1 MGRGSE
7 KLVSDRTVL
16 VWGDEMLGA
25 NGRLKVGTYL
35 MLLNHTPKLLFYVCC
50 PIQTEKR
57 QLCSVSD
64 KKHREDNLL
73 YGKWLRGGSPSF
85 YSL

>member
-1 MGRGSE
+1 M
-7 KLVSDRTVL
+7 
-16 VWGDEMLGA
+16 
-25 NGRLKVGTYL
+25 
-35 MLLNHTPKLLFYVCC
+35 FYECC

-73 YGKWLRGGSPSF
+73 YGKGLGGGQSIILFFIKRMCMGDHQHLPLGGHGGRYYLWGPSLSPITWQ
-85 YSL
+85 